1 MRPEAA
7 ARGPSPDAAEAACSL
22 PLKIEESPSRERSRA
37 RRAKLS
43 DLPLKALRVPSDM
56 NATVALLEVEGE
68 AAPCAEKLTAINES
82 LQGRERLLTATARA
96 SRLLLEAAEVRGA
109 IPRVLG
115 LIGEAAH
122 VDRVNV
128 LEARVGPMGEP
139 LLVMT
144 SEWTAEGVTPH
155 LQEARSFSCDE
166 RNFSSVCAELRAGRS
181 VCLSP
186 AEIHAEQGCSG
197 IEAIGTRTKAI
208 VRSEERRVGKECRCR
223 WWRAHD
229 KRRE

>member
-7 ARGPSPDAAEAACSL
+7 ARGPSPDSGEAACSL
-22 PLKIEESPSRERSRA
+22 PLKIEESPSRGRSRA

-82 LQGRERLLTATARA
+82 LQGRERLLTATAQA
-96 SRLLLEAAEVRGA
+96 SRLLL
-109 IPRVLG
+109 
-115 LIGEAAH
+115 EAAH

-144 SEWTAEGVTPH
+144 SEWTAEGVPPH

-181 VCLSP
+181 V
-186 AEIHAEQGCSG
+186 
-197 IEAIGTRTKAI
+197 
-208 VRSEERRVGKECRCR
+208 
-223 WWRAHD
+223 
-229 KRRE
+229 

>member
-1 MRPEAA
+1 MIRRP
-7 ARGPSPDAAEAACSL
+7 P
-22 PLKIEESPSRERSRA
+22 RSTLFPYTTLFR
-37 RRAKLS
+37 
-43 DLPLKALRVPSDM
+43 SDM

-68 AAPCAEKLTAINES
+68 VAPCAEKLTAINES

-115 LIGEAAH
+115 LIGEAAR

-144 SEWTAEGVTPH
+144 SEWTAEGVPPH

-166 RNFSSVCAELRAGRS
+166 RNFSSMCAELRAGRS

-186 AEIHAEQGCSG
+186 AEIHAEQGSSG
-197 IEAIGTRTKAI
+197 IEGIGTQI
-208 VRSEERRVGKECRCR
+208 G
-223 WWRAHD
+223 RAHV
-229 KRRE
+229 

>member
-7 ARGPSPDAAEAACSL
+7 ARGPSPDSAEAARSL

-82 LQGRERLLTATARA
+82 LQGRERLLTATAQA
-96 SRLLLEAAEVRGA
+96 SHLLLEAAEVRGA

-122 VDRVNV
+122 VDRVNCLV
-128 LEARVGPMGEP
+128 ARGGPLGEP
-139 LLVMT
+139 LLVMKT
-144 SEWTAEGVTPH
+144 QWTAEARTPH
-155 LQEARSFSCDE
+155 LT
-166 RNFSSVCAELRAGRS
+166 GG
-181 VCLSP
+181 P
-186 AEIHAEQGCSG
+186 
-197 IEAIGTRTKAI
+197 
-208 VRSEERRVGKECRCR
+208 
-223 WWRAHD
+223 
-229 KRRE
+229 

>member
-1 MRPEAA
+1 MWPVAAYQAVTDEGGAA
-7 ARGPSPDAAEAACSL
+7 APSL
-22 PLKIEESPSRERSRA
+22 PLKIEEPPLGGRSWA

-43 DLPLKALRVPSDM
+43 GLFPRQALRVTPDM
-56 NATVALLEVEGE
+56 NANVALLEVPGE
-68 AAPCAEKLTAINES
+68 PAPCAEKLTAVNES

-96 SRLLLEAAEVRGA
+96 SRLLLEAADVRGA
-109 IPRVLG
+109 IPSVLG

-155 LQEARSFSCDE
+155 LQETGSFSCDE
-166 RNFSSVCAELRAGRS
+166 RDFSSVCAELRAGRS

-186 AEIHAEQGCSG
+186 DEIHGEHGSSG
-197 IEAIGTRTKAI
+197 IEGIGTRTKAI
-208 VRSEERRVGKECRCR
+208 V
-223 WWRAHD
+223 
-229 KRRE
+229 